1 MDAQDL
7 LNDKAKAGGK
17 LFSVAP
23 SAGMAEVLAL
33 LHDRK
38 ISSALVLDGEKMV
51 GLITLREL
59 ANAAHR
65 LGKDIFSASAAQ
77 VMNPTPATVNPGYS
91 LRDLQKLFTEQHIT
105 HAPVMEG
112 ERLVGIISYH
122 DMARSALAQSDF
134 ENQMLK
140 KYIKNWPE

>member
-7 LNDKAKAGGK
+7 LNHKAKAGGQ
-17 LFSVAP
+17 LFSVKPAD
-23 SAGMAEVLAL
+23 SMADVLAML
-33 LHDRK
+33 YDRK
-38 ISSALVLDGEKMV
+38 ISSALVLEGEKMV

-65 LGKDIFSASAAQ
+65 LGKDIFTATAAE
-77 VMNPTPATVNPGYS
+77 VMNTNPATVNPGYS